1 MDNSK
6 SVPTPVAGNRFTDAR
21 FVALVFLGVLW
32 VQLFA
37 SLAPFWTQ
45 GAYYDYGWFVPP
57 AAAWFAWCRIEALTR
72 FKEGEE
78 IRARWLIIPLLL
90 LLGVFLLFLFP
101 LRVIEKNEL
110 LWRLPRFIHFFCV
123 AGITHLY
130 VAAFYSIRRSLYFV
144 PVTIF
149 TLTAVPLPLQLEMGF
164 IQNATDVLMAISEP
178 ICLGQGFPVELSG
191 SALIMKGEV
200 LEINEGCSGIRSF
213 QSTIMLGLFL
223 GEFFLL
229 HWSLRILTLL
239 LGIMLAFLVNIL
251 RVVALTKIYFERGED
266 AFHHYHDL
274 VGYLAFALSAAVLIG
289 VALAAGRIQKYVSED

>member
-1 MDNSK
+1 MDNSQ
-6 SVPTPVAGNRFTDAR
+6 SVPHSAAGGRFTDAR

-37 SLAPFWTQ
+37 SLVPFWTQ

-57 AAAWFAWCRIEALTR
+57 AAAWFVWCRVEALGRITEE
-72 FKEGEE
+72 KEIG
-78 IRARWLIIPLLL
+78 ARWLMVPLFILL
-90 LLGVFLLFLFP
+90 AFFLLFLFP
-101 LRVIEKNEL
+101 LRMIEKNEL

-123 AGITHLY
+123 AGISHLY
-130 VAAFYSIRRSLYFV
+130 LAAFYSIRRSLYFF

-149 TLTAVPLPLQLEMGF
+149 ALTAVPLPLQLETAF
-164 IQNATDVLMAISEP
+164 IQNATDVLMVISEP

-229 HWSLRILTLL
+229 HWSLRLVTLL
-239 LGIMLAFLVNIL
+239 LGILLAFLVNIV
-251 RVVALTKIYFERGED
+251 RVVALTKIYFERGVE
-266 AFHHYHDL
+266 AFNHYHDL
-274 VGYLAFALSAAVLIG
+274 VGYLSFALSAAILIG
-289 VALAAGRIQKYVSED
+289 AALIAGRIQKFVKWD